1 MTGLCTWKRVKTKES
16 CGGNHLLLDHLA
28 RESKMK
34 TFTHLT
40 VLILLI
46 VPSAIS
52 QSSSIPSKSTTTPA
66 TTIAPTVSATVKT
79 TPATTI
85 APTVSATVKTT
96 PATTIAPTVS
106 ATVKTTPATTIAPT
120 VSATV
125 KTTPTTTITP
135 TVSATVKTT
144 PTTTIAS
151 TVSAT
156 VKTTPATTIAST
168 VSATVKTTPAT
179 TIASTVSAT
188 VKTTPATTVKN
199 PGTVPSVPSSNVT
212 SPNTSNSTPDTTDSC
227 QTSSCGG
234 DSSCVNL
241 NQSHYCLC
249 MNGYYYQSS
258 KCNKGKVFPGTI
270 QIKVSEA
277 SSLEDK
283 MSEAYEVLYMEI
295 IRFFKD
301 AFMNSKTYGQT
312 VIHKVRYTPARSE
325 MRASDQ
331 VVDVAVV
338 NLFAETTQENETTIN
353 AAITTAISK
362 NPDKITG
369 FTVQD
374 RCEFYGCVQ
383 EKDGCSDG
391 LQCRCKEGLER
402 PNPQTPF
409 CLDPQC
415 PDTCS
420 AARNMQ
426 CLVKASVGAKCV
438 CLPGYQKDERG
449 SCQACAFGYSGVNC
463 EDQFQL
469 ILTIVGTIA
478 GVLILAM
485 VIALILTRSKKK
497 KDIEEENLIENDFQN
512 LKLQQTTG
520 FSNQIAEGSIFPKV
534 RMAIP
539 KDSQLQN
546 PYISQRGM
554 PRPDY

>member
-1 MTGLCTWKRVKTKES
+1 MS
-16 CGGNHLLLDHLA
+16 CNGKL
-28 RESKMK
+28 R
-34 TFTHLT
+34 
-40 VLILLI
+40 
-46 VPSAIS
+46 
-52 QSSSIPSKSTTTPA
+52 STITPN
-66 TTIAPTVSATVKT
+66 TIAPTSSAAVKT

-85 APTVSATVKTT
+85 APTTPAAVKTT
-96 PATTIAPTVS
+96 PAATIAPTTP
-106 ATVKTTPATTIAPT
+106 AAAKTTPAATIAPT
-120 VSATV
+120 
-125 KTTPTTTITP
+125 TP
-135 TVSATVKTT
+135 A
-144 PTTTIAS
+144 A
-151 TVSAT
+151 A
-156 VKTTPATTIAST
+156 KTTPAATIAPT
-168 VSATVKTTPAT
+168 TPAAAKTTPAA
-179 TIASTVSAT
+179 TIAPTTPAAA
-188 VKTTPATTVKN
+188 KTTPAATIAPTT
-199 PGTVPSVPSSNVT
+199 PAAVPSVTSSNVT

-277 SSLEDK
+277 SALEDK
-283 MSEAYEVLYMEI
+283 MSKAYEVLYMDMI
-295 IRFFKD
+295 KFFKD
-301 AFMNSKTYGQT
+301 AFVNSTTYGQT
-312 VIHKVRYTPARSE
+312 VIHKVKYIPARSE

-362 NPDKITG
+362 NPDKVTG

-383 EKDGCSDG
+383 EKDDCSDG
-391 LQCRCKEGLER
+391 LQCKCKEGLER

-426 CLVKASVGAKCV
+426 CLVKASGGAECV
-438 CLPGYQKDERG
+438 CLPGHQKDERG

-485 VIALILTRSKKK
+485 VIALIFTRSKKN

-554 PRPDY
+554 PHPDY